1 MRWEGKNGLRGW
13 SDVWRCLGLSSIEP
27 RGTSLGSFTWKK
39 IEPKGKGPCPRRR
52 QCCCIVGDKIVLFGG
67 TRLGAGLGKGPVCN
81 ISGFCEGLRVGPAPT
96 SSSLRPSS
104 PSPEEGLG
112 DEFDLIDHSDLHILD
127 FSEYFFLRCLYCQ
140 VLSLGGDQDGTF
152 PALTVLQLLH

>member
-1 MRWEGKNGLRGW
+1 MGW
-13 SDVWRCLGLSSIEP
+13 SVVCRCLGWPGIEP
-27 RGTSLGSFTWKK
+27 LGSLLGSFTWKK

-67 TRLGAGLGKGPVCN
+67 TRLGGG
-81 ISGFCEGLRVGPAPT
+81 GLRKGLHVTYAGGIWVRVWVQFQYLLFP
-96 SSSLRPSS
+96 LFHWHS

-127 FSEYFFLRCLYCQ
+127 FSKYLFLKCFYCQ
-140 VLSLGGDQDGTF
+140 VLFLWVVTRMGPF
-152 PALTVLQLLH
+152 PALTVLQLLL